1 VTNKGVVALSN
12 AHRHI
17 LKYCWLSNIEKKRKT
32 TTTAGTEMNQLFK
45 ESNTATVP
53 IEGISKKEYF
63 LPHSKI

>member
-1 VTNKGVVALSN
+1 
-12 AHRHI
+12 
-17 LKYCWLSNIEKKRKT
+17 LSNIEKKRKT
-32 TTTAGTEMNQLFK
+32 TAGPEINQFFK